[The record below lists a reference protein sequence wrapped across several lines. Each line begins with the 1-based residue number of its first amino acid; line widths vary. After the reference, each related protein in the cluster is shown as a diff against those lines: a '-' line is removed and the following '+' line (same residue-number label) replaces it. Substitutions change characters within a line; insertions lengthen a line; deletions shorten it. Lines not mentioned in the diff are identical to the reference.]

1 MIQMQE
7 ITAQRSYREPDGRT
21 HGRACRS
28 LKTCCETPS
37 ISLSFAV
44 LVRKD
49 VPTMRSRHW
58 GIRGSALSW
67 STSLFAYV

>member
-49 VPTMRSRHW
+49 VPTMRSRH
-58 GIRGSALSW
+58 
-67 STSLFAYV
+67 